1 MATSREIEREVE
13 SQRASVESTLEAL
26 KSKMSMGQIVDEF
39 GGYVS
44 KDDAKDAMR
53 NVGRQVRD
61 NPLAFGLVGVG
72 LAWLMMGSGGRRSG
86 GGSDWEDRRYVA
98 PVGGDTG
105 YGETTSQ
112 GRREGGYSERAVPG
126 MTGDQRFGTPFGT
139 PYQGA
144 PGGGYSGE
152 SYSRSGGG
160 GGVLSKVAKTVTG
173 AASAVTGAAS
183 AVGGAVS
190 TAGGAL
196 ASAGS
201 TIVSAGSAAAEKL
214 SSAGS
219 TAASAVSSAGSAV
232 TGVVSGAG
240 ETVRYVTDAS
250 GRRIYDVSQ
259 GIGAQGRNLGRQ
271 GQRMGDGL
279 MDTLERQP
287 LLVGGFALVV
297 GVAIGAALP
306 ATRTEDRLLGERR
319 DDILDEAKRTIGDL
333 KDQAVDA
340 AKAGI
345 QAAGR
350 AAEEEGL
357 TPTAEGKTLAAKVE
371 TVVRAAVD
379 EARHNL
385 EGADAPD
392 LGRS

>member
-1 MATSREIEREVE
+1 MATSRDIEREVE

-26 KSKMSMGQIVDEF
+26 KSKMSVGQIVDEF

-44 KDDAKDAMR
+44 KDDAKHAMR

-72 LAWLMMGSGGRRSG
+72 LAWLMMGGGGRRSSHA
-86 GGSDWEDRRYVA
+86 SDWEDRRYSA
-98 PVGGDTG
+98 PVGGETAYVDRGYDRTG
-105 YGETTSQ
+105 HS
-112 GRREGGYSERAVPG
+112 EGATPG
-126 MTGDQRFGTPFGT
+126 MTGDQRYGSAFGT
-139 PYQGA
+139 PYQGG
-144 PGGGYSGE
+144 PGYSGE
-152 SYSRSGGG
+152 NYSRSGGG
-160 GGVLSKVAKTVTG
+160 GGVLSKVTKTVTG

-201 TIVSAGSAAAEKL
+201 TLVSAGSTAAEKL

-219 TAASAVSSAGSAV
+219 AAAGVVSSAGSAV
-232 TGVVSGAG
+232 TGAVSGAG
-240 ETVRYVTDAS
+240 ERVRYATDAS
-250 GRRIYDVSQ
+250 GRRIADVGQ
-259 GIGAQGRNLGRQ
+259 GLGAQGRNLSQQ
-271 GQRMGDGL
+271 GQRMGDTL

-306 ATRTEDRLLGERR
+306 ATRTEDRLLGEQR
-319 DDILDEAKRTIGDL
+319 DDIMDEAKRTIGDL

-340 AKAGI
+340 ARAGM
-345 QAAGR
+345 QAASR

-379 EARHNL
+379 EAKHNL
-385 EGADAPD
+385 ESVDVASD
-392 LGRS
+392 LSRG

>member
-1 MATSREIEREVE
+1 
-13 SQRASVESTLEAL
+13 
-26 KSKMSMGQIVDEF
+26 
-39 GGYVS
+39 
-44 KDDAKDAMR
+44 
-53 NVGRQVRD
+53 
-61 NPLAFGLVGVG
+61 
-72 LAWLMMGSGGRRSG
+72 
-86 GGSDWEDRRYVA
+86 
-98 PVGGDTG
+98 
-105 YGETTSQ
+105 
-112 GRREGGYSERAVPG
+112 
-126 MTGDQRFGTPFGT
+126 
-139 PYQGA
+139 
-144 PGGGYSGE
+144 
-152 SYSRSGGG
+152 
-160 GGVLSKVAKTVTG
+160 
-173 AASAVTGAAS
+173 
-183 AVGGAVS
+183 VS

-201 TIVSAGSAAAEKL
+201 TLVSAGSVAAEKL

-232 TGVVSGAG
+232 TGAVSGAG

-259 GIGAQGRNLGRQ
+259 GIGAQGRNLSRQ
-271 GQRMGDGL
+271 GQRMGEGL

-319 DDILDEAKRTIGDL
+319 DDILDEAKRTMGDL

-340 AKAGI
+340 ARAGM
-345 QAAGR
+345 QAASR

-385 EGADAPD
+385 EDSDAAAN
-392 LGRS
+392 LTRS